1 MNNMKELKC
10 KYCGGKLYNGHLS
23 TGICTSCYGKRKLIR
38 KLLQMVKDTF
48 EMYGGKDN
56 A

>member
-1 MNNMKELKC
+1 MKEVNC
-10 KYCGGKLYNGHLS
+10 KYCGGKLSKAEQRYKI
-23 TGICTSCYGKRKLIR
+23 GICSNCYRKLPLVR

-48 EMYGGKDN
+48 KMYGGKGN